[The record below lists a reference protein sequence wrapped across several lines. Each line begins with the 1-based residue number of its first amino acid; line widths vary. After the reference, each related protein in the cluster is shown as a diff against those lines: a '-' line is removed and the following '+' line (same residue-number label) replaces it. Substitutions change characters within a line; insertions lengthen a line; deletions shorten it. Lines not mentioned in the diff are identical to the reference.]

1 VVDCGTAAPVKI
13 KKLEKVG
20 WVRYLLVAAV
30 FSCVAPAQAQPPA
43 DQDMH
48 AFSSTLE
55 KYCYDC
61 HNVVDISGDLYL
73 DRDFSLPQDA
83 DIWEKVVRKLRMRAM
98 PPRGRPRPSEE
109 QYRSVIAFLESRL
122 DQSAQSHPD
131 FGRPLLHRLNR
142 TEYANVIHDLLALDV
157 NVEDSLPPDDSAFGF
172 DNNAGVLTLSPA
184 LLEGYLSAADQISS
198 LALGDMETQPA
209 QTNYRVRLDLSQD
222 QHIEGLP
229 FGTVGGMKFEHIFPL
244 DGEYELSAH
253 LMRSNL
259 EFMRGVERPHQV
271 EMSIDGV
278 RVFLGTVGGPAD
290 LAAQRNPTTGS
301 DAIDARL
308 KVRVPVK
315 AGAHDVVVTFVQE
328 RASGTERLHGFVRS
342 SVDTL
347 ESVGRPHL
355 DTVSVKGPY
364 KPSGPGETASRSK
377 VLICRPP
384 EHSGKPEELACARQI
399 LSSLAT
405 RAYRRPVTE
414 EDMAPL
420 LEFYERGRKKGS
432 FEAGIQMG
440 LRRMLASPTFVFRPE
455 TDPDGVAPGG
465 VHRVSDLELASRLS
479 FFLWSSIP
487 DDELLRLAVAGD
499 LHKPEVL
506 RAQALRMLDDPKSE
520 RLVENFAGQWL
531 RLRNLKLAR
540 PNSATFPNFDD
551 NLRTGFR
558 RETELLFASVLNENR
573 SVLDLLRAD
582 YTFVDE
588 RLAKHYGIP
597 GVYGSQFRRVS
608 ITDKAR
614 FGILGQGS
622 ILTVTSHAD
631 RTSPV
636 VRGKW
641 VLENLLGA
649 PPPPPP
655 PNVPAL
661 PDNGNAELP
670 KTLRARLELHRR
682 SPVCAGC
689 HAVMDPIG
697 FSLDNFDAVGVWRTE
712 DAGQP
717 IDAHGTLVDGTEV
730 DGVVSLRNY
739 LLKRPE
745 VFVGTVTEKLLIY
758 ALGRGT
764 APGDMVAIRQILR
777 DTAGGEY
784 KLKSLILGI
793 VESASFQMKVKAEEA
808 KVKPA
813 EVLEAARGG

>member
-1 VVDCGTAAPVKI
+1 
-13 KKLEKVG
+13 
-20 WVRYLLVAAV
+20 
-30 FSCVAPAQAQPPA
+30 
-43 DQDMH
+43 
-48 AFSSTLE
+48 
-55 KYCYDC
+55 
-61 HNVVDISGDLYL
+61 
-73 DRDFSLPQDA
+73 
-83 DIWEKVVRKLRMRAM
+83 
-98 PPRGRPRPSEE
+98 
-109 QYRSVIAFLESRL
+109 
-122 DQSAQSHPD
+122 
-131 FGRPLLHRLNR
+131 
-142 TEYANVIHDLLALDV
+142 
-157 NVEDSLPPDDSAFGF
+157 
-172 DNNAGVLTLSPA
+172 
-184 LLEGYLSAADQISS
+184 
-198 LALGDMETQPA
+198 
-209 QTNYRVRLDLSQD
+209 
-222 QHIEGLP
+222 
-229 FGTVGGMKFEHIFPL
+229 
-244 DGEYELSAH
+244 
-253 LMRSNL
+253 
-259 EFMRGVERPHQV
+259 
-271 EMSIDGV
+271 
-278 RVFLGTVGGPAD
+278 
-290 LAAQRNPTTGS
+290 
-301 DAIDARL
+301 
-308 KVRVPVK
+308 
-315 AGAHDVVVTFVQE
+315 
-328 RASGTERLHGFVRS
+328 
-342 SVDTL
+342 
-347 ESVGRPHL
+347 
-355 DTVSVKGPY
+355 
-364 KPSGPGETASRSK
+364 
-377 VLICRPP
+377 
-384 EHSGKPEELACARQI
+384 
-399 LSSLAT
+399 
-405 RAYRRPVTE
+405 
-414 EDMAPL
+414 
-420 LEFYERGRKKGS
+420 
-432 FEAGIQMG
+432 
-440 LRRMLASPTFVFRPE
+440 VFRPE

>member
-1 VVDCGTAAPVKI
+1 MA
-13 KKLEKVG
+13 
-20 WVRYLLVAAV
+20 
-30 FSCVAPAQAQPPA
+30 SAQAQPRT
-43 DQDMH
+43 DQDGH
-48 AFSSTLE
+48 VLSGVVE
-55 KYCYDC
+55 KYCLDC
-61 HNVVDISGDLYL
+61 HNPLDIRGDLIL
-73 DRDFSLPQDA
+73 DRDFSLPEDSA
-83 DIWEKVVRKLRMRAM
+83 LWEKVVGKLRMRAM
-98 PPRGRPRPSEE
+98 PPRGKPRPSDQE
-109 QYRSVIAFLESRL
+109 YRSVIGFLESRL
-122 DQSAQSHPD
+122 DQSELSHPD

-157 NVEDSLPPDDSAFGF
+157 NVEESLPPDDSAFGF
-172 DNNAGVLTLSPA
+172 DNNAGALTLSPA

-198 LALGDMETQPA
+198 LALGDMETQAA

-229 FGTVGGMKFEHIFPL
+229 FGTVGGMKFEHVFPL

-278 RVFLGTVGGPAD
+278 RVFLGTVGGPDD
-290 LAAQRNPTTGS
+290 LASQRNPTNGS

-308 KVRVPVK
+308 RVRVPVK

-328 RASGTERLHGFVRS
+328 RASGTERLQGFVRS

-355 DTVSVKGPY
+355 DTVSIKGPY
-364 KPSGPGETASRSK
+364 NPSGPGETASRAK

-384 EHSGKPEELACARQI
+384 EHSGKPEELTCARQI
-399 LSSLAT
+399 LGSLAT
-405 RAYRRPVTE
+405 RAYRRPVTD

-420 LEFYERGRKKGS
+420 MEFYERGRKKGS

-440 LRRMLASPTFVFRPE
+440 LRRILASPTFIFRPE
-455 TDPDGVAPGG
+455 TDPDGLAPGA

-487 DDELLRLAVAGD
+487 DDELIRLAVAGD

-506 RAQALRMLDDPKSE
+506 RAQARRMLDDPKSE

-597 GVYGSQFRRVS
+597 GVYGSQFRRVP

-614 FGILGQGS
+614 LGILGQGS

-670 KTLRARLELHRR
+670 KTLRARLELHRAN
-682 SPVCAGC
+682 PVCAGC

-697 FSLDNFDAVGVWRTE
+697 FALDNFDAVGVWRSE

-717 IDAHGTLVDGTEV
+717 INAHGTLVDGTEV
-730 DGVVSLRNY
+730 DGVVSLRNA
-739 LLKRPE
+739 LLARPE
-745 VFVGTVTEKLLIY
+745 VFVSTVTEKLLIY

-764 APGDMVAIRQILR
+764 APSDMAAIRNILR
-777 DTAGGEY
+777 DTQSGDY
-784 KLKSLILGI
+784 KLSSLVMGI
-793 VESASFQMKVKAEEA
+793 VESAPFQMKVKAEEA
-808 KVKPA
+808 KAKPEALKVKAEEALKVKP
-813 EVLEAARGG
+813 EVALEAARGG